1 MGETNRTVMRF
12 QWQAHKVLWNASG
25 GRIGRKVGGLPIL
38 ELVTTGRK
46 SGEPRQILITYF
58 DHDGSPA
65 LVGTNAGRDSDPAWV
80 LNLRADP
87 NARARWDGTWRD
99 VTARELSGPEHV
111 QVWEAAVALSSAY
124 AGYAESLTRPIPIM
138 LLAER

>member
-1 MGETNRTVMRF
+1 MSETYRTVMRF
-12 QWQAHKVLWNASG
+12 QWRAHRVLWNASS
-25 GRIGRKVGGLPIL
+25 GRIGRKVAGLPVV

-80 LNLRADP
+80 LNLRSDP
-87 NARARWDGTWRD
+87 TARARWNGAWRD
-99 VTARELSGPEHV
+99 VTARELTGSEHN
-111 QVWEAAVALSSAY
+111 QVWEKAVAANSAY

-138 LLAER
+138 LLVGD

>member
-1 MGETNRTVMRF
+1 MSETNPTVMRF
-12 QWQAHKVLWNASG
+12 QWRAHKVLWNASG
-25 GRIGRKVGGLPIL
+25 GRLGRQIGGLPNL

-58 DHDGSPA
+58 DHEGSPT

-87 NARARWDGTWRD
+87 NARARWNGTWRD
-99 VTARELSGPEHV
+99 VTARELTSPEQD
-111 QVWEAAVALSSAY
+111 QVWESAVAASPAY
-124 AGYAESLTRPIPIM
+124 GDYAQSLTRPIPIM
-138 LLAER
+138 VLIED